1 MNPNLS
7 RSDYGLTTTIVRVGR
22 DMLQESTPRSG
33 RPTRKF
39 TPANIQK
46 IKDWVAQ
53 GMGREDIA
61 KSLDVTVGSLQVTCS
76 RLGISLRRRDNA
88 PCVRVESRAFVSN
101 GRVYAGHLQQ
111 EPNSRRAKIQL
122 VLQSHGMEQATDLP
136 FTTSD
141 IGRLGV
147 EASAQNLG
155 LTDLMSQVLTQA
167 LKKGL
172 IEEILGKK

>member
-1 MNPNLS
+1 
-7 RSDYGLTTTIVRVGR
+7 
-22 DMLQESTPRSG
+22 MLQQPPRG
-33 RPTRKF
+33 RPRKKF

-53 GMGREDIA
+53 GMRREDIA

-88 PCVRVESRAFVSN
+88 PRVRVESRAFVSN
-101 GRVYAGHLQQ
+101 GRVYAGHLQR
-111 EPNSRRAKIQL
+111 EPNSRAKFQL
-122 VLQSHGMEQATDLP
+122 VLNNQGTEQTTDLA
-136 FTTSD
+136 FTASD
-141 IGRLGV
+141 VGRLGV
-147 EASAQNLG
+147 EAAAQNLG

-172 IEEILGKK
+172 VQEILAKKK

>member
-1 MNPNLS
+1 VQKI
-7 RSDYGLTTTIVRVGR
+7 TTHAR
-22 DMLQESTPRSG
+22 
-33 RPTRKF
+33 RPLKKF

-53 GMGREDIA
+53 GMRREDIA

-88 PCVRVESRAFVSN
+88 PRVRVESRAFVSN
-101 GRVYAGHLQQ
+101 GRVYAGHLQR
-111 EPNSRRAKIQL
+111 EPNSRAKFQL
-122 VLQSHGMEQATDLP
+122 VLKSEGTEQTTDLA
-136 FTTSD
+136 FTAGHV
-141 IGRLGV
+141 GRLGV
-147 EASAQNLG
+147 EASAQGLG

-172 IEEILGKK
+172 IEEILAKKK

>member
-1 MNPNLS
+1 MS
-7 RSDYGLTTTIVRVGR
+7 QAI
-22 DMLQESTPRSG
+22 TPRGG
-33 RPTRKF
+33 RPRMKF

-53 GMGREDIA
+53 GMCREDIA

-88 PCVRVESRAFVSN
+88 PRVRVESRAFVSN
-101 GRVYAGHLQQ
+101 GRVYAGHLQR
-111 EPNSRRAKIQL
+111 EPNSRAKFQL
-122 VLQSHGMEQATDLP
+122 VLKSEGTEQTTDLA
-136 FTTSD
+136 FTAGHV
-141 IGRLGV
+141 GRLGV
-147 EASAQNLG
+147 EASAQGLG

-172 IEEILGKK
+172 VQEILAKKK